1 MIVPLKEVEW
11 STDYPSDI
19 TGNFGDD
26 FFIYKHKHNHLVKG
40 KKNPKIYKVLKFEY
54 FTIS

>member
-19 TGNFGDD
+19 PGNFGEN
-26 FFIYKHKHNHLVKG
+26 FFIYKQPFSKEKT
-40 KKNPKIYKVLKFEY
+40 NPKFFYKDLKFEY